1 MTFNKIPK
9 KLVNFGTQ
17 FSSTDIYFE
26 SEEHNDY
33 HNKKGQIPI

>member
-1 MTFNKIPK
+1 MTNHKISK

-26 SEEHNDY
+26 SEEHNGY
-33 HNKKGQIPI
+33 REIEKV